1 MLELLLMRPDG
12 DLEAF
17 ISNSTCTVQS
27 CYDGSVLVMLVHVGK
42 NILS

>member
-1 MLELLLMRPDG
+1 MRLDG

-17 ISNSTCTVQS
+17 ISNSTCTVLS
-27 CYDGSVLVMLVHVGK
+27 CYDGSGLVMLVHVGK